1 MSTTIGL
8 FYGSTEGAGA
18 AAADWIKEAIE
29 ETGIATVDVHDIGY
43 TDLKEMERYTYLIL
57 GISTWDI
64 GQLQA
69 DWATKFDQL
78 DAIDLSGKPV
88 ALYGMGDQYG
98 YPDSFVDA
106 MGDLSDKVIQLGAEP
121 AGFWLA
127 DESYEFEYSRA
138 VIDGV
143 FVGLA
148 LDEDN
153 QDNLSK
159 ERIHAWVAI
168 VLEDFRLAVPVPA

>member
-1 MSTTIGL
+1 M
-8 FYGSTEGAGA
+8 
-18 AAADWIKEAIE
+18 
-29 ETGIATVDVHDIGY
+29 
-43 TDLKEMERYTYLIL
+43 RL
-57 GISTWDI
+57 GRVNLCEHSI
-64 GQLQA
+64 
-69 DWATKFDQL
+69 FFQL

-88 ALYGMGDQYG
+88 ALYGMD
-98 YPDSFVDA
+98 
-106 MGDLSDKVIQLGAEP
+106 DLSDKVIQLGAEP
-121 AGFWLA
+121 VGFWLA